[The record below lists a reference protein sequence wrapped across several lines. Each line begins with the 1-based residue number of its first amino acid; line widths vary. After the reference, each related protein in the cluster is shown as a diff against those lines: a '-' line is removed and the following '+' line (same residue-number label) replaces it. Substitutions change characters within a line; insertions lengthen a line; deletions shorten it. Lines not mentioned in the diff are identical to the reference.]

1 MMVPAEYAADLA
13 LPSIGLRT
21 VARRLAPA
29 AVLGAAAVAVV
40 VLAGPHVHQLARA
53 VGRGL
58 SVRPAW
64 ALLAVI
70 LEAASLAGYVALLSL
85 VASRATARVGLR
97 VSAQITLA
105 GTVATRL
112 LPTAGAG
119 GAALAVWSLR
129 QSGLNTRKAG
139 QTLGVFLVVLYSV
152 FLAAIVASGGAL
164 ALGLVRS
171 QAPAAVGLTA
181 AILALGAIVL
191 ALLLARWRPVDPRS
205 RLGRGVDLLGD
216 AIREARSVLRAGD
229 PRALGAIAYW
239 LLDAAVLWAMLQALG
254 HAPSLPVIGLAY
266 FIGQIANTIPFPGSV
281 TGGMAGALI
290 AFGVP
295 GGAALTAVLAYRA
308 IAVWLPIPFG
318 VAALNALRSTVAS
331 WKRADRRA
339 ELEDA
344 RPAHR

>member
-1 MMVPAEYAADLA
+1 MMVPVEYAADLA
-13 LPSIGLRT
+13 IPSLGVRA
-21 VARRLAPA
+21 VARRLAPVA
-29 AVLGAAAVAVV
+29 LLSAVAVAV
-40 VLAGPHVHQLARA
+40 MALAGPHVHQLARA

-64 ALLAVI
+64 ALLAVV

-85 VASRATARVGLR
+85 VASRASARVGLR

-129 QSGLNTRKAG
+129 QSGLSTRRAG

-152 FLAAIVASGGAL
+152 FLTAIAASGGVL
-164 ALGLVRS
+164 ALGLVHS
-171 QAPAAVGLTA
+171 DTPGAVGVAAAV
-181 AILALGAIVL
+181 LALGAIAL
-191 ALLLARWRPVDPRS
+191 ALALARWRPGDPHSRIGRGIELLSSAIRGALSVVRDRDPR
-205 RLGRGVDLLGD
+205 V
-216 AIREARSVLRAGD
+216 
-229 PRALGAIAYW
+229 LGAIAYW

-254 HAPSLPVIGLAY
+254 EAPSLPLIGLAY
-266 FIGQIANTIPFPGSV
+266 FIGQVANTIPFPGSV

-295 GGAALTAVLAYRA
+295 GAAALTAVLAYRA
-308 IAVWLPIPFG
+308 IAVWLPVPFG
-318 VAALNALRSTVAS
+318 VAALNSLRATVAG
-331 WKRADRRA
+331 WKRADRRTTVQ
-339 ELEDA
+339 DA
-344 RPAHR
+344 PHG